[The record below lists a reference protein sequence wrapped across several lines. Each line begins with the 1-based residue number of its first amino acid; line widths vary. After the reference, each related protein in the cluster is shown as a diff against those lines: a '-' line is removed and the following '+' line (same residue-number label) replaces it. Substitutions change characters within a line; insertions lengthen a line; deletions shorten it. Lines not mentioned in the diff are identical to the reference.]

1 MWVFT
6 KIKEL
11 EAQINEQE
19 DVIKSLSMGISLDNS
34 AIMALG
40 WKDLSSDDQ
49 IIKMR
54 YLDMVLTLK
63 KTGRWNYK
71 DNCMKNKVGV

>member
-40 WKDLSSDDQ
+40 WK
-49 IIKMR
+49 
-54 YLDMVLTLK
+54 T
-63 KTGRWNYK
+63 
-71 DNCMKNKVGV
+71 

>member
-1 MWVFT
+1 MWPFS
-6 KIKEL
+6 KIKKLEL
-11 EAQINEQE
+11 QISNQEA
-19 DVIKSLSMGISLDNS
+19 VIKSLSMGISLDNS

-49 IIKMR
+49 ITKMR

-63 KTGRWNYK
+63 KTGRWNYR
-71 DNCMKNKVGV
+71 DNCMKPKVGV